1 MVPCNHCQESAR
13 AIPFKLSSHKD
24 LVAINSVVKPL
35 QDVMAEQWEMHP
47 DAKVAY
53 HTLKLDETAAKSFTL
68 TPSHSVSY
76 VPAAQDE
83 NTKISLQN
91 IANKENASVWE
102 THCMSIIWQVRWAP
116 RGLSPV
122 KPMVRLN
129 AEVAL
134 KPGEACHLS
143 EV

>member
-1 MVPCNHCQESAR
+1 MRKHRQENEN
-13 AIPFKLSSHKD
+13 AIPFKLCSHKD
-24 LVAINSVVKPL
+24 LVAINNVVKPL

-53 HTLKLDETAAKSFTL
+53 HQLNLDETAAKAFTL
-68 TPSHSVSY
+68 TPSHTIAY
-76 VPAAQDE
+76 VPNQDA
-83 NTKISLQN
+83 NSKVTLQN
-91 IANKENASVWE
+91 IASKENVAKWN
-102 THCMSIIWQVRWAP
+102 THCMHIIWQVRWAP

-122 KPMVRLN
+122 KPMVRLI

-134 KPGEACHLS
+134 QPGEACHCS